1 VPTDTE
7 ARGFNDKGIA
17 EVTDTTSPAGQL
29 TGDVV
34 RTGDP
39 RYEAARKGWNHLY
52 SHYPQAIVFCSST
65 TDVVN
70 ALAWAQHNGVAV
82 RVRSGG
88 HCLEGWSTVDDGLVI
103 DVSGLK
109 SAQIDAASGLATV
122 GAGLNQLE
130 AVTALGAHGLAT
142 ATGTEGTVGLVGA
155 TLGGGFGLLTRSLGM
170 ASDNL
175 MAVEIVVADQR
186 NGAKTI
192 TVDDTSHADLMW
204 ALRGAGN
211 GNFGIVTALTYKV
224 HPLPHVTYVTAT
236 WTGLDDLGE
245 VFDAWQHSAPNTDNR
260 LTSQLEID
268 SGEIRLLAALC
279 SGSDAE
285 ATELL
290 GPILSVGKPHI
301 TATTAPWANTYTG
314 FQIPISEEPANSKFT
329 SQFIIQPFP
338 AAAIELIGQFIAQA
352 PSPGCN
358 YFTNA
363 FGGAVKSSEAAG
375 RSTFAH
381 RDALFYAEPGAGW
394 GVRGG
399 PVADEQLTAR
409 ALAWIAEFSE
419 ALQPYVDGAYVNVP
433 NAAMADWAT
442 AYWGTNLDRLRTVK
456 SKYDPHNI
464 FRYEQSIPPAT

>member
-1 VPTDTE
+1 MT
-7 ARGFNDKGIA
+7 A
-17 EVTDTTSPAGQL
+17 PASRL

-34 RTGDP
+34 KAGDP
-39 RYEAARKGWNHLY
+39 RYEAARMGWNHLY
-52 SHYPQAIVFCSST
+52 SHYPAAIVFCSNT

-70 ALAWAQHNGVAV
+70 ALEWAQHNDVAF

-88 HCLEGWSTVDDGLVI
+88 HCLEGWSTVDGGLVI

-122 GAGLNQLE
+122 GAGLLQLE
-130 AVTALGAHGLAT
+130 AVTALGAHGLA
-142 ATGTEGTVGLVGA
+142 APTGTEGTVGLVGA

-175 MAVEIVVADQR
+175 MAVEIVVADGL
-186 NGAKTI
+186 NGAKAI

-211 GNFGIVTALTYKV
+211 GNFGIVTSLTYKV

-236 WTGLDDLGE
+236 WAGLDDLHD
-245 VFDAWQHSAPNTDNR
+245 VFDAWQHSAPNTDSR
-260 LTSQLEID
+260 LTSQLEIYR
-268 SGEIRLLAALC
+268 GEILLFAALC

-290 GPILSVGKPHI
+290 GPILSVGEPRI
-301 TATTAPWANTYTG
+301 TTTTAPWADTYAG
-314 FQIPISEEPANSKFT
+314 FQIPTPEEPANWKFT
-329 SQFIIQPFP
+329 SQFIIAPFP
-338 AAAIELIGQFIAQA
+338 EAAIELIGQLMAEA
-352 PSPGCN
+352 PSPSCN

-363 FGGAVKSSEAAG
+363 FGGAVKSSEPAG
-375 RSTFAH
+375 GSAFAH
-381 RDALFYAEPGAGW
+381 RDALFYAEPGVGW

-399 PVADEQLTAR
+399 PAPDEQLTVR
-409 ALAWIAEFSE
+409 AQAWIAEFSE
-419 ALQPYVDGAYVNVP
+419 SLQPYVHGAYVNVP
-433 NAAMADWAT
+433 NAGVADWAT

-456 SKYDPHNI
+456 SKYDPRNI